1 MGVIR
6 EVGLWRGVIMERCDY
21 GEVGLW
27 RGVIMERCDYGEVGL
42 LER

>member
-1 MGVIR
+1 
-6 EVGLWRGVIMERCDY
+6 MERCDY

-42 LER
+42 LERWGFSRGVVLER

>member
-21 GEVGLW
+21 GEVGLLERW
-27 RGVIMERCDYGEVGL
+27 GFSRGVV